1 MELKPIQEFSWDFL
15 GEISWWSLGI
25 AAATSVAATLMT
37 GQVTFAI
44 ACMLA
49 ASIDVA
55 FIRAIAAS
63 AHREMEEG
71 APGIGQSS
79 MLFVVR
85 LVAKAG
91 LLVLGILIPG
101 ALGFAGMVAG
111 VLCYDITLAVVGSV
125 IAATRLIRGPRLGR

>member
-15 GEISWWSLGI
+15 AEISWWSLGM
-25 AAATSVAATLMT
+25 AAAISIVASLVT
-37 GQVTFAI
+37 GQVTFGV

-55 FIRAIAAS
+55 FIRAIASS
-63 AHREMEEG
+63 ARHEMEEG

-79 MLFVVR
+79 MLFVIR

-91 LLVLGILIPG
+91 LLVLALVFPG
-101 ALGFAGMVAG
+101 LLGFAGMVVG
-111 VLCYDITLAVVGSV
+111 VLCYDITLAVVGSI
-125 IAATRLIRGPRLGR
+125 IAAARLMRRPRLGR